1 MKKVFMSLIFAALA
15 AVSFMLSACDD
26 GVKRVGYG
34 FGLVY
39 NGSSLCRVKIETT
52 GNSID
57 GVEIDEAGLITDWTR
72 KSEMSG
78 GDVADEDWQEVSVG
92 DTVVTYAKRAQFG
105 DKIFSLDAGGK
116 YALADGTQYDDWI
129 KEAEN
134 AEYYWQ
140 RMENGDFHILK
151 SDGDKYSVTYSPY
164 AEGQTTDKSK
174 RFFKSKNGY
183 WPAGGHG
190 KGYKANMAAIA
201 DFIKAKGVGFN
212 GSDASKNDGGNY
224 VLGGVDT
231 GASVTSFKEYYAVAQ
246 KAFDNRGELP
256 G

>member
-15 AVSFMLSACDD
+15 AASFMLSACDD

-72 KSEMSG
+72 KSEISG

-164 AEGQTTDKSK
+164 A
-174 RFFKSKNGY
+174 
-183 WPAGGHG
+183 
-190 KGYKANMAAIA
+190 
-201 DFIKAKGVGFN
+201 
-212 GSDASKNDGGNY
+212 
-224 VLGGVDT
+224 
-231 GASVTSFKEYYAVAQ
+231 
-246 KAFDNRGELP
+246 
-256 G
+256 